1 MSPIAP
7 ARAAR
12 SGLPVAALLAGLAV
26 LVSAAPSGAVV
37 GGSPAPPGRWPWM
50 AAVLERHEADSAWA
64 QYCGGVVIAPRRV
77 LTAAHCAIGE
87 RSTAID
93 VLVGR
98 TRLTVPGGRRVHVA
112 AISVYPGYVTRR
124 EPSLDAAVLTL
135 ASDAGVPAVALAR
148 PGDDA
153 AWSPGTQAWA
163 MGWGRL
169 NRRRSEGGQRYYA
182 DRLRELS
189 VPIQGDD
196 ACERVFGLGFSDFPY
211 RPEWLLCAGT
221 AAGTAGV
228 CFGDSGGPLVVG
240 GPAGWLDVGVV
251 AATDSCAARGYF
263 DLYTRVDRISGF
275 ALARG
280 LTAQPDPVRR
290 PAIIGRL
297 VAGRVVRCTRGG
309 WRGDSA
315 RFSVRWRRLGDPRGT
330 VRGRR
335 SRFRLTRRDARRGVS
350 CAVTGANRGGR
361 VTVKVRR
368 VRTSPRHRRT

>member
-1 MSPIAP
+1 M
-7 ARAAR
+7 
-12 SGLPVAALLAGLAV
+12 
-26 LVSAAPSGAVV
+26 LVSAASSRAVV

-50 AAVLERHEADSAWA
+50 AAVLERDEADPAWG

-87 RSTAID
+87 PSSAID

-98 TRLTVPGGRRVHVA
+98 TRLTVLGGRRVHVA
-112 AISVYPGYVTRR
+112 AISVYPGYVSRR
-124 EPSLDAAVLTL
+124 QLGLDAAVLKL
-135 ASDAGVPAVALAR
+135 ARDAGVPAVELAR

-153 AWSPGTQAWA
+153 AWSAGTQAWA

-169 NRRRSEGGQRYYA
+169 NRRRSEGGNEYYA
-182 DRLRELS
+182 DRLRELA

-196 ACERVFGLGFSDFPY
+196 ACERAFGIGFANLPY

-228 CFGDSGGPLVVG
+228 CFGDSGGPLVVR

-263 DLYTRVDRISGF
+263 QLYTRVDRISGF
-275 ALARG
+275 ALAG
-280 LTAQPDPVRR
+280 LTGQPDPIRR
-290 PAIIGRL
+290 PTITGRL
-297 VAGRVVRCTRGG
+297 AARRVVRCTRGG
-309 WRGDSA
+309 WRGDPA
-315 RFSVRWRRLGDPRGT
+315 RFSFRWRRLGDPRAT

-335 SRFRLTRRDARRGVS
+335 PRYRLTRRDARRGVS

-361 VTVKVRR
+361 VTVKARR
-368 VRTSPRHRRT
+368 KPGRRA

>member
-1 MSPIAP
+1 M
-7 ARAAR
+7 
-12 SGLPVAALLAGLAV
+12 

-50 AAVLERHEADSAWA
+50 AAVLERDEADSAWA

-98 TRLTVPGGRRVHVA
+98 TRLTVAGGRRVHVA

-169 NRRRSEGGQRYYA
+169 NRRRSEGGKRYYA

-196 ACERVFGLGFSDFPY
+196 ACERAFGLGFSDFPY

-251 AATDSCAARGYF
+251 AATDSCAARLVLRSLQPGGPHQR
-263 DLYTRVDRISGF
+263 LRAGQGPDRAAGSPSG
-275 ALARG
+275 ARPSPAGSGPAASCLAPGAAGAAIRRG
-280 LTAQPDPVRR
+280 SASAGGGW
-290 PAIIGRL
+290 AIPGPRCEG
-297 VAGRVVRCTRGG
+297 AGR
-309 WRGDSA
+309 
-315 RFSVRWRRLGDPRGT
+315 GT
-330 VRGRR
+330 
-335 SRFRLTRRDARRGVS
+335 A
-350 CAVTGANRGGR
+350 
-361 VTVKVRR
+361 
-368 VRTSPRHRRT
+368 